1 MVIPNGNDIITFRI
15 LNILF
20 LLLPISEFTPINTT
34 TYPVKNITDLHSNLI
49 INQKYKD
56 AKITPIPTINIIIN
70 ESFLFSEICIF
81 LHHLTKLLDSMTFWC
96 SGLVHFLGLFNS
108 S

>member
-20 LLLPISEFTPINTT
+20 LLLPISEFAPINTT

-49 INQKYKD
+49 INQKTGAD
-56 AKITPIPTINIIIN
+56 RIQPDPTG
-70 ESFLFSEICIF
+70 C
-81 LHHLTKLLDSMTFWC
+81 W
-96 SGLVHFLGLFNS
+96 
-108 S
+108 